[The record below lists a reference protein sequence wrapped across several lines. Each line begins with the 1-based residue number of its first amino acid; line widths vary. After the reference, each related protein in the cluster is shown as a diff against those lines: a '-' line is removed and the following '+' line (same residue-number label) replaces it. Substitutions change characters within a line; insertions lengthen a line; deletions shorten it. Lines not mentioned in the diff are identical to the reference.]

1 MKYECI
7 KECCHLNFEDLT
19 LKRVFIPGRVYE
31 FEKEPDKRFFKK
43 VKAEKVNKSRIT
55 SKEYEKDNVQ

>member
-43 VKAEKVNKSRIT
+43 VKVKEKRKKNIEIK
-55 SKEYEKDNVQ
+55 KNML